1 MFLKRERRMIEL
13 TVIRQTRNYASHRND
28 PFNALTFV
36 TVMVQDC
43 GPISFAENAPVPV
56 PVGCASDMLITFDP
70 LPDDG
75 VPSAPF

>member
-1 MFLKRERRMIEL
+1 MFLKRERRMIKL
-13 TVIRQTRNYASHRND
+13 PVIRQTRIALHSRND

-36 TVMVQDC
+36 TAMVQDC
-43 GPISFAENAPVPV
+43 GPISFAENAPVPA
-56 PVGCASDMLITFDP
+56 PVSCASDMLITFDP